1 MSGRKQFNEV
11 NALDAAMKVFWRQ
24 GYEATSLSDLET
36 ATGLNKSSIYNTFQS
51 KKILF
56 NHCLERFIEQYG
68 KEAIAKLDHPDFKTA
83 ITGFFDQ
90 LLKTYDD
97 PDLPTGCLATM
108 TTMEISGA
116 NNRASDL
123 VMGLMERMRT
133 RFEQRCK
140 QAVNDRQLDANSDC
154 ESMAAMIL
162 SMTRGIAV
170 LSRGYGNTDIARKA
184 INGMLNGM
192 LQSTSTQ
199 HESPRHHRK
208 S

>member
-11 NALDAAMKVFWRQ
+11 NALDAAMKVFWSK
-24 GYEATSLSDLET
+24 GYEATSLSDLEA

-51 KKILF
+51 KEILF
-56 NHCLERFIEQYG
+56 NHCLERFIEEYG

-90 LLKTYDD
+90 LFKAYDN

-108 TTMEISGA
+108 AIMEVGGA
-116 NNRASDL
+116 DNRASDL
-123 VMGLMERMRT
+123 VIELMERMRT

-154 ESMAAMIL
+154 AAMAAMIL

-170 LSRGYGNTDIARKA
+170 LNRGYGDMDIARQA
-184 INGMLNGM
+184 IKGMLNGI
-192 LQSTSTQ
+192 
-199 HESPRHHRK
+199 
-208 S
+208 